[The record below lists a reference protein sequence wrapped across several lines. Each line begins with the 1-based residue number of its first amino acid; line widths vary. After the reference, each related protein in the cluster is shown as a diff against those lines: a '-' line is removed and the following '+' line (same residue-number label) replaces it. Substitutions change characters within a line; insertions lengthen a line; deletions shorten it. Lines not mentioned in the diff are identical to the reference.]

1 MFPDKSNILTDI
13 CTPLSEPQARM
24 YSPLTLA
31 FLGDAVYSLLVRNML
46 SLSANKPTGKLH
58 KESIQYVN
66 AAFQAQMIRDLL
78 PVLTEDETSVS
89 KRGRNAHTSHT
100 PKNQSGC
107 DYHYAT
113 GFEALVGYLYLKDET
128 ERLSLLLNEVIKAI
142 EVDES
147 EKASL

>member
-1 MFPDKSNILTDI
+1 MRLYDKEIKVDTL
-13 CTPLSEPQARM
+13 
-24 YSPLTLA
+24 SPLTLA
-31 FLGDAVYSLLVRNML
+31 FTGDAVFSLFVREMLVCD
-46 SLSANKPTGKLH
+46 ANRPVGKLH
-58 KESIQYVN
+58 KLSVN
-66 AAFQAQMIRDLL
+66 WVKAEAQSKGMRAIL
-78 PVLTEDETSVS
+78 PLLTEKETEVF

-128 ERLSLLLNEVIKAI
+128 ERLNQLLNEVIKAI

-147 EKASL
+147 EKTSL

>member
-1 MFPDKSNILTDI
+1 MRLYNKDI
-13 CTPLSEPQARM
+13 KVDTL
-24 YSPLTLA
+24 SPLTLA
-31 FLGDAVYSLLVRNML
+31 FTGDAVFSLFVREMLVCD
-46 SLSANKPTGKLH
+46 ANRPVGKLH
-58 KESIQYVN
+58 KLSVN
-66 AAFQAQMIRDLL
+66 WVKAEAQSKGMRAIL
-78 PVLTEDETSVS
+78 PLLTEKETEVF

-113 GFEALVGYLYLKDET
+113 GFEALVGYLYLKNET
-128 ERLSLLLNEVIKAI
+128 VRLNQLLNEVIKAI

>member
-1 MFPDKSNILTDI
+1 MFHKIMRLYNKDI
-13 CTPLSEPQARM
+13 KVDTL
-24 YSPLTLA
+24 SPLTLA
-31 FLGDAVYSLLVRNML
+31 FTGDAVFSLFVREMLVCD
-46 SLSANKPTGKLH
+46 ANRPVGKLH
-58 KESIQYVN
+58 KLSVN
-66 AAFQAQMIRDLL
+66 WVKAEAQSKGMRAILPLL
-78 PVLTEDETSVS
+78 NEKETEVF

-128 ERLSLLLNEVIKAI
+128 ERLRLLLNEVIKAV

-147 EKASL
+147 EKVSV

>member
-1 MFPDKSNILTDI
+1 MRLYNKDI
-13 CTPLSEPQARM
+13 KVDTL
-24 YSPLTLA
+24 SPLTLA
-31 FLGDAVYSLLVRNML
+31 FTGDAVFSLFVREMLVCD
-46 SLSANKPTGKLH
+46 ANRPVGKLH
-58 KESIQYVN
+58 KLSVN
-66 AAFQAQMIRDLL
+66 WVKAEAQSKGMRAIL
-78 PVLTEDETSVS
+78 PLLTEKETEVF

-128 ERLSLLLNEVIKAI
+128 ERLNELLNEVIKAV

-147 EKASL
+147 EKASV

>member
-1 MFPDKSNILTDI
+1 MRLYDKEIKVDTL
-13 CTPLSEPQARM
+13 
-24 YSPLTLA
+24 SPLTLA
-31 FLGDAVYSLLVRNML
+31 FTGDAVFSLFVREMLVCD
-46 SLSANKPTGKLH
+46 ANRPVGKLH
-58 KESIQYVN
+58 KLSVN
-66 AAFQAQMIRDLL
+66 WVKAEAQSKGMRAIL
-78 PVLTEDETSVS
+78 PLLTEKETEVF

-113 GFEALVGYLYLKDET
+113 GFEALVGYLYLKNET
-128 ERLSLLLNEVIKAI
+128 ERLTLLLNEVIKAI

>member
-1 MFPDKSNILTDI
+1 MRLYGKDI
-13 CTPLSEPQARM
+13 KADTL
-24 YSPLTLA
+24 SPLTLA
-31 FLGDAVYSLLVRNML
+31 FTGDAVFSLFVREMLVCD
-46 SLSANKPTGKLH
+46 ANRPVGQLH
-58 KESIQYVN
+58 KLSVKWVKAE
-66 AAFQAQMIRDLL
+66 AQSKGMRAIL
-78 PVLTEDETSVS
+78 PLLTEKETEVF

-128 ERLSLLLNEVIKAI
+128 ERLNLLLNEVIKAI
-142 EVDES
+142 EVDTS

>member
-1 MFPDKSNILTDI
+1 MRLYGKDI
-13 CTPLSEPQARM
+13 KADTL
-24 YSPLTLA
+24 SPLTLA
-31 FLGDAVYSLLVRNML
+31 FTGDAVFSLYVREMLVCD
-46 SLSANKPTGKLH
+46 ANRPVGKLH
-58 KESIQYVN
+58 KLSVN
-66 AAFQAQMIRDLL
+66 WVKAEAQSKGMRAIL
-78 PVLTEDETSVS
+78 PLLTEKETEVF

-147 EKASL
+147 EKASI

>member
-1 MFPDKSNILTDI
+1 MRLYNKDI
-13 CTPLSEPQARM
+13 KADTL
-24 YSPLTLA
+24 SPLTLA
-31 FLGDAVYSLLVRNML
+31 FTGDAVFSLYIREMLVCE
-46 SLSANKPTGKLH
+46 ANRPVGQLH
-58 KESIQYVN
+58 KLSVN
-66 AAFQAQMIRDLL
+66 WVKAEAQSKGMRAIL
-78 PVLTEDETSVS
+78 PLLTEKETEVF

-128 ERLSLLLNEVIKAI
+128 ERLNLLLNEVIKAI

-147 EKASL
+147 EKASI

>member
-1 MFPDKSNILTDI
+1 MRLYGKDI
-13 CTPLSEPQARM
+13 KVDTL
-24 YSPLTLA
+24 SPLTLA
-31 FLGDAVYSLLVRNML
+31 FTGDAVFSLFVREMLVCD
-46 SLSANKPTGKLH
+46 ANRPVGKLH
-58 KESIQYVN
+58 KLSVN
-66 AAFQAQMIRDLL
+66 WVKAEAQSKGMRAIL
-78 PVLTEDETSVS
+78 PLLTEKETEVF

-128 ERLSLLLNEVIKAI
+128 ERLTLLLNEVIKAI